1 MWEWSN
7 GAKLPIVCDAS
18 SCTFGITS
26 EIVSY
31 LTLQNLE
38 RHTQLK
44 MIDSVGWAHD
54 YILPRL
60 KVLKRVGSV
69 AVHPVCSTHHLGVAE
84 KLHALGE
91 ALAERAV
98 TPVYATCR
106 AFGGGT
112 GKLSVVDLESTLRE
126 LFSLW

>member
-1 MWEWSN
+1 VTGEFHLLEDEDTERSGRVMQ
-7 GAKLPIVCDAS
+7 PM
-18 SCTFGITS
+18 
-26 EIVSY
+26 
-31 LTLQNLE
+31 LQMEKIDNLVF
-38 RHTQLK
+38 
-44 MIDSVGWAHD
+44 DG
-54 YILPRL
+54 
-60 KVLKRVGSV
+60 
-69 AVHPVCSTHHLGVAE
+69 